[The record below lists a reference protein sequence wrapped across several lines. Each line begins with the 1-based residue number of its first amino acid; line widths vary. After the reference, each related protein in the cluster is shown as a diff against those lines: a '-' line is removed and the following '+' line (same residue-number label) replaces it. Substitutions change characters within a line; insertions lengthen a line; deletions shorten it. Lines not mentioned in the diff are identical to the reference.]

1 MKRLQTLAAF
11 LLLLLLCLCGCGA
24 PTTTLPALT
33 FSMTPTAV
41 VITPGQS
48 VQLTVKT
55 TSVQAI
61 QWLVNDIPNGNAT
74 VGTVDAG
81 GKYTAP
87 MQTSD
92 LTVSVGAKIL
102 SPQVVAAYATVH
114 VVVASGEVVATQHPQ
129 VARYTMNVPAGAQ
142 GFVQF
147 GVDTNYGLQTWAQ
160 SPPAAGG
167 PVEILVAGMRAF
179 TPYHVRGVIEFSDGA
194 RFFEND
200 QVFTTGG
207 LQPSDL
213 PAVSAQTAPGKTPQ
227 PGVELVDGILGP
239 GVLGPAPA
247 IYATDLAAN
256 ILWWYK
262 VN

>member
-1 MKRLQTLAAF
+1 MKRLRTLAAF
-11 LLLLLLCLCGCGA
+11 LLLLLPGLCGCGS
-24 PTTTLPALT
+24 PTAVLSALT
-33 FSMTPTAV
+33 FTMTPTAV
-41 VITPGQS
+41 VLTPGQS
-48 VQLTVKT
+48 AQFTVKT
-55 TSVQAI
+55 TSVQDI

-87 MQTSD
+87 MQTSH
-92 LTVSVGAKIL
+92 LTVSVGAKIQ
-102 SPQVVAAYATVH
+102 SPQLVSAYATVH

-129 VARYTMNVPAGAQ
+129 VARYMMNVPAGAQ

-160 SPPAAGG
+160 APSAAGG

-179 TPYHVRGVIEFSDGA
+179 TPYHVRGVIEFSEGT

-207 LQPSDL
+207 LPPSDL
-213 PAVSAQTAPGKTPQ
+213 PAVSAQTA
-227 PGVELVDGILGP
+227 
-239 GVLGPAPA
+239 
-247 IYATDLAAN
+247 
-256 ILWWYK
+256 
-262 VN
+262 